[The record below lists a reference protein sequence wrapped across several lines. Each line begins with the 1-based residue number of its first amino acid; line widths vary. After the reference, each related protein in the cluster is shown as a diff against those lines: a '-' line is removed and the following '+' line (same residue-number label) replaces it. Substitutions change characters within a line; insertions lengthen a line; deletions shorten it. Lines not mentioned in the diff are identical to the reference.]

1 MAINGREDNLEND
14 LFFVC
19 SVIEHIGRSTKNK
32 RSEVVENLGEDELSR
47 LLELADVLHCEP
59 IEATSRS
66 LIQRCGLSEGNFDNV
81 SACEYTVPTHFD
93 IAKVY
98 KRLVVDLA
106 NKQNIT
112 PLNALMEVY
121 TSWISDKIDDYNSS
135 MYFESPQYLYASYT
149 AGKAIAD

>member
-1 MAINGREDNLEND
+1 MGNNGREDKLEND

-32 RSEVVENLGEDELSR
+32 RGEVVKKLGEAEIAR

-59 IEATSRS
+59 VEVTAGDLIE
-66 LIQRCGLSEGNFDNV
+66 RCGLIEGNFDNV
-81 SACEYTVPTHFD
+81 ALCKYAVPTHFD

-98 KRLVVDLA
+98 KRLVADLA
-106 NKQNIT
+106 NARNIT
-112 PLNALMEVY
+112 PQSALMMVY
-121 TSWISDKIDDYNSS
+121 VSWISEKIDDYNSS

-149 AGKAIAD
+149 AGKTIVD